1 MTTTKVLRPW
11 DWSVPSKA
19 VHREVLR
26 VVPEGWDREARAT
39 RKPPVLFVHGVAHGA
54 WCYAEHWLD
63 ATASHGYPAYAL
75 SLRGHGGSGGGR
87 TLTTTL
93 MRDYVH
99 DVMQTIT
106 ELPQQPVIV
115 GHSMGAIL
123 TQLVAERYPVR
134 AMVLL
139 TPAPMHGAWRALG
152 SLTKTRPIDAL
163 ASIAGRTIPMQAS
176 TLFRGLDRR
185 TAELYVNRM
194 GRESPLVQ
202 YELLR
207 RRSLG
212 PITAS
217 ALVVGARDDALLP
230 TVDVERTAA
239 RLGVQPV
246 WLDGIG
252 HDVMLDAGWDHALDV
267 VLEWLDAVCATH
279 A

>member
-11 DWSVPSKA
+11 DWSIPSKP
-19 VHREVLR
+19 VHREVLS
-26 VVPEGWDREARAT
+26 VVPAGWEQQSRTT
-39 RKPPVLFVHGVAHGA
+39 RKPPVLFLHGVAHGA

-87 TLTTTL
+87 ALHTTL

-99 DVMQTIT
+99 DIMQTIA

-115 GHSMGAIL
+115 GHSMGAL
-123 TQLVAERYPVR
+123 LAQLVAERYPVR

-139 TPAPMHGAWRALG
+139 TPAPLHGAWRALG
-152 SLTKTRPIDAL
+152 SLAATRPLDAL
-163 ASIAGRTIPMQAS
+163 ASIIGRTIPMRAS
-176 TLFRGLDRR
+176 ALFRGLDRR
-185 TAELYVNRM
+185 TAEHYA
-194 GRESPLVQ
+194 GRTGKESPLVQ

-212 PITAS
+212 PITAPVLVIGARGD
-217 ALVVGARDDALLP
+217 ALVP
-230 TVDVERTAA
+230 TKDVERTAA
-239 RLGVQPV
+239 DLGAPLV

-252 HDVMLDAGWDHALDV
+252 HDLMLDADWAVALDV
-267 VLEWLDAVCATH
+267 VLEWLDEVCVTPA
-279 A
+279 